1 MADDIGAGIYAGIL
15 TWLIAFWLGSAGTV
29 PTLFGN

>member
-15 TWLIAFWLGSAGTV
+15 TWIIAFWLGTAGNM
-29 PTLFGN
+29 PTLFG